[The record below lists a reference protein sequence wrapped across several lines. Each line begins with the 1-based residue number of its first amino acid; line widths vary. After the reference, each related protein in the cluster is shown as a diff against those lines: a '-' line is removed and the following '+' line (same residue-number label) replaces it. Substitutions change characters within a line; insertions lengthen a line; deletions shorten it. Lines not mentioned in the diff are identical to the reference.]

1 MDFEN
6 ANFSEV
12 EIESENVVEYEISE
26 FISLMYDISSKKFYI
41 SGIDYEDTFDEFV
54 INIDD
59 SFDGIELDGVLI
71 NKSDFDDFKLLVENL
86 NV

>member
-12 EIESENVVEYEISE
+12 EIESENVVEYEVSE

-71 NKSDFDDFKLLVENL
+71 NRSDFDDFKLLVENL